1 MARVSKDSR
10 QLVLQA
16 VGPAQSDT
24 LIHFT
29 SRGENASFTP
39 KVPEQ
44 YRQMTAQDRLDS
56 ILGSGRLYGYPP
68 FGAQQTCVCF
78 SESPP
83 DHLAHL
89 ITDRGF
95 GPWGV
100 VVTRAGVLKHDGGAV
115 AYVTDDVYTR
125 FAEAGLAH
133 WAVPIRENSQ
143 WMHEREWRA
152 PLCEEVNGTVK
163 QYSCFSMASAHA
175 ILIGDPGWR
184 PPPSRPATP
193 TASPVSRPT
202 RTTKPPYPSKNC
214 PRCGAR
220 AQSGSGTPR
229 PSWSMSTQLAPSPDH
244 SRHRPAK

>member
-184 PPPSRPATP
+184 PTP
-193 TASPVSRPT
+193 VTTGYANGFTGEQTYPDDQAAVPVQELPEMWRKSTIWVWNPE
-202 RTTKPPYPSKNC
+202 
-214 PRCGAR
+214 
-220 AQSGSGTPR
+220 
-229 PSWSMSTQLAPSPDH
+229 TQLVDEY
-244 SRHRPAK
+244 PAGTLT